1 VKRRIVTTLN
11 TPYKLG
17 KPLVPTKW
25 VLAKGMMDD
34 YNFETTWG
42 VNGQHWADSICQG
55 DNFVVVINDPS
66 SYIILDAFKFQ

>member
-1 VKRRIVTTLN
+1 
-11 TPYKLG
+11 
-17 KPLVPTKW
+17 
-25 VLAKGMMDD
+25 MMDD